1 MLFFRSEETL
11 NEWLVSKKAA
21 RGATLSMDQ
30 LWELSQ
36 RWYQD
41 RLSPDYHG
49 RTAEQVQEIFREL
62 GLTSAFWQ
70 SGQVISQYR

>member
-1 MLFFRSEETL
+1 MLFFRSEESL
-11 NEWLVSKKAA
+11 SEWLASKNAE
-21 RGATLSMDQ
+21 RGAVLTIPQ

-41 RLSPDYHG
+41 RMSPDFHG
-49 RTAEQVQEIFREL
+49 RTMEQARDIFKEV

-70 SGQVISQYR
+70 AD

>member
-1 MLFFRSEETL
+1 MNMLFFQSEDALEK
-11 NEWLVSKKAA
+11 WLASHKAK
-21 RGATLSMDQ
+21 RGAVLSIPQ

-41 RLSPDYHG
+41 RMSPDYHG
-49 RTAEQVQEIFREL
+49 RSIEQVQRIFKEV

-70 SGQVISQYR
+70 I